1 MEMKYF
7 IYCRKSSEAED
18 RQVLSLPA
26 QQKELLELSQEQN
39 LQVIGVYSESGSA
52 HKIGRP
58 KFNEMLKRIEKGEAN
73 GIIVWDESRL
83 ARNSLDGGKIIY
95 MMDLGQ
101 IVEIVKP

>member
-1 MEMKYF
+1 MEMRYF

-18 RQVLSLPA
+18 RQILSLPA
-26 QQKELLELSQEQN
+26 QVRELKEFARKNNLKVIHIFQE
-39 LQVIGVYSESGSA
+39 EKSA
-52 HKIGRP
+52 HRIGRP
-58 KFNEMLKRIEKGEAN
+58 VFNEMTERIEKGEAN